1 MRATPLPKPDA
12 DPESKIV
19 VIRQHRATME
29 FARALSTIF
38 NPFLNA
44 TVLFIIVSHAFSTT
58 TPQFWLLS
66 AFGVAFFLAAPLIF
80 VLYAYL
86 TGRVSDFEITDLL
99 ERQRVFLAFVIIYFA
114 SAIVLTLYRA
124 PIQLIAITW
133 GYWGTTLATMLITR
147 WWKIST
153 HAFGVA
159 GPFAVMF
166 LLFKWQP
173 APYVVLVPLVCWAR
187 IYLRAHTVAQVA
199 VGAALAVLSPILVFR
214 LFHLL

>member
-1 MRATPLPKPDA
+1 MRARLPKPDA
-12 DPESKIV
+12 EPGTNIT
-19 VIRQHRATME
+19 VIRQHRAAIE

-44 TVLFIIVSHAFSTT
+44 TVLFIIISRAFSTT
-58 TPQFWLLS
+58 MTQFWLLS
-66 AFGVAFFLAAPLIF
+66 VIGVAFFLAAPLGF

-86 TGRVSDFEITDLL
+86 TGLVSDFEITDRV
-99 ERQRVFLAFVIIYFA
+99 ERQRVFVAFVLMYLA
-114 SAIVLTLYRA
+114 AAIVLTLYRA
-124 PIQLIAITW
+124 PIQLVAITW

-159 GPFAVMF
+159 GPFAALFV
-166 LLFKWQP
+166 LFKWQP

-187 IYLRAHTVAQVA
+187 MYLRAHTFAQVA
-199 VGAALAVLSPILVFR
+199 VGAALAVLSTLLFFR
-214 LFHLL
+214 LFHVL